1 MEKAVQNMRL
11 LAELTSR
18 HAPNDGVH
26 ETAIPGLA
34 LIRQSQPT
42 EPLQILHHPAVCII
56 AQGEKEVALADL
68 RYFYDPAKYLVV
80 SVDLPLSGQVTK
92 ASPETPYLCV
102 RVDLDAAVL
111 TSVLTEKGAS
121 AVAKGSVERGLF
133 ISNTSSE
140 LVDAATRLLR
150 LLDEPEHIPFLSSLL
165 QREIYYRLL
174 SGEQSGAVRHI
185 ATAGSKIRQIA
196 RAIAWIK
203 DHYARPFSI
212 DVVAGE
218 AGMSPSAFHHYFR
231 EVTAMSPL
239 QYQKQIRLQE
249 ARRLMV
255 GGAFDAATA
264 GYEVGYESP
273 SQFTREYR
281 RLFGAPPVRD
291 VTRLRAQGL
300 DLETA

>member
-1 MEKAVQNMRL
+1 MLKTEQNMGL
-11 LAELTSR
+11 LAEVTMR
-18 HAPNDGVH
+18 HTPGDGVH
-26 ETAIPGLA
+26 ETAIPGLG

-68 RYFYDPAKYLVV
+68 RYCYNPAKYLVV

-92 ASPETPYLCV
+92 ASPELPYLCV
-102 RVDLDAAVL
+102 RIDLDAAML
-111 TSVLTEKGAS
+111 ASVLTEKGAS
-121 AVAKGSVERGLF
+121 AIAKGSVERGLF
-133 ISNTSSE
+133 ISDMSSDLAGAAIR
-140 LVDAATRLLR
+140 LVR
-150 LLDEPEHIPFLSSLL
+150 LLDEPEHIPFLAPLL
-165 QREIYYRLL
+165 LREIYYRLL
-174 SGEQSGAVRHI
+174 AGEQSGAVRHI
-185 ATAGSKIRQIA
+185 ATAGSKIHQIG

-203 DHYARPFSI
+203 EHYAQPFSI
-212 DVVAGE
+212 EVVANE
-218 AGMSPSAFHHYFR
+218 ARMSPSAFHHYFR

-239 QYQKQIRLQE
+239 QYQKQVRLQE

-255 GGAFDAATA
+255 GGAFDAAAA

-300 DLETA
+300 DLQTA